1 MTIFSPGIFV
11 GRLEGIL
18 REVFRVISDGILSKI
33 LELPKKSV
41 NYYKKTWKKN
51 TMKFRRKRSF
61 NITNR

>member
-41 NYYKKTWKKN
+41 NYYKKNLKK
-51 TMKFRRKRSF
+51 KYYEVS
-61 NITNR
+61 

>member
-33 LELPKKSV
+33 FEPPKESV
-41 NYYKKTWKKN
+41 NYYKKLE
-51 TMKFRRKRSF
+51 KFYYEVS
-61 NITNR
+61 